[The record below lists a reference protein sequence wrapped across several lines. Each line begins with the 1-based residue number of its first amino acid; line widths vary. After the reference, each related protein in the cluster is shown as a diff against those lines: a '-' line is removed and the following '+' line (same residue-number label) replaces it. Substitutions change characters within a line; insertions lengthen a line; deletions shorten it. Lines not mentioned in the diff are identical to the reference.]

1 MTFLPPAPPARR
13 GPPLRLAFIVD
24 PLESLKAWKD
34 SSVALMRAAQ
44 ARGHAVSAIEPATL
58 GWGAP
63 RDGGGTVRGE
73 AIDLVLQDDAAW
85 FRESGRAERALKDF
99 DAVLM
104 RQDPPMDGEYLAATW
119 LLERAE
125 AEGARIFN
133 RPGALRDHNEKL
145 AIAEFP
151 HLAPPSLVSSQ
162 WAALQAFIDREG
174 DVILKPLDGMG
185 GTGIFRVGRNDPNRN
200 VILETVTALGR
211 RRVMAQRFLP
221 AIADGDKRILLVAG
235 RAAPYVLARYPRA
248 GESRGNLAL
257 GGSGVA
263 RALSP
268 RDEAIADELGPRL
281 AARGLFLVGL
291 DVIGEHLSEINVTSP
306 TCMVEIHAQTGFDVA
321 AATISALEDHC
332 CGA

>member
-1 MTFLPPAPPARR
+1 
-13 GPPLRLAFIVD
+13 
-24 PLESLKAWKD
+24 
-34 SSVALMRAAQ
+34 
-44 ARGHAVSAIEPATL
+44 
-58 GWGAP
+58 
-63 RDGGGTVRGE
+63 VRGE
-73 AIDLVLQDDAAW
+73 AIDLVLQDDDSTW
-85 FRESGRAERALKDF
+85 FRESGRGERALKDF

-133 RPGALRDHNEKL
+133 CPRALRDHNEKL

-151 HLAPPSLVSSQ
+151 HLIPPSLVTSQ
-162 WAALQAFIDREG
+162 SAALQAFIDREG

-185 GTGIFRVGRNDPNRN
+185 GTGIFRVGRKDPNRN

-211 RRVMAQRFLP
+211 RRVMAQRYLP

-235 RAAPYVLARYPRA
+235 RAAPYALARYPRA
-248 GESRGNLAL
+248 GETRGNLAL
-257 GGSGVA
+257 GGTGVA
-263 RALSP
+263 RDLSAG
-268 RDEAIADELGPRL
+268 DLAIAADLGPRL

-321 AATISALEDHC
+321 AATLAALEDQC